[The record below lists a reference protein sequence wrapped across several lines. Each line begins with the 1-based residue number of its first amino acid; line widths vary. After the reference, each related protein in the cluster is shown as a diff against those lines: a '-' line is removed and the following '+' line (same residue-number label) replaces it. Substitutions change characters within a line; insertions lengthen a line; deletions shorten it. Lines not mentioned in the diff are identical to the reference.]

1 MAEEQN
7 GKTFFVIKSTEEEK
21 RISQM
26 ICSTCTVFIS
36 FFFFL
41 ACVNSETCFTAGVF
55 STNGGT
61 YKFLKITHT
70 HTDTYA
76 QEKSR
81 VESEITKRYIY

>member
-1 MAEEQN
+1 MDFTAVL
-7 GKTFFVIKSTEEEK
+7 FYLY
-21 RISQM
+21 
-26 ICSTCTVFIS
+26 S
-36 FFFFL
+36 FHLFFFL
-41 ACVNSETCFTAGVF
+41 ACVNSETCFIAGVF

-81 VESEITKRYIY
+81 VESEITEKYIY